1 MIKHVMEEASS
12 LKKKKKI
19 FKENEWIGKQYS
31 EIEASLQVY
40 ISQHLFHVE

>member
-12 LKKKKKI
+12 LKKKKI
-19 FKENEWIGKQYS
+19 LKENEWIGKQYS